1 VGSANAGAG
10 TTSRTWA
17 EVDLGAVRH
26 NVRTLKSRARDSRL
40 MTVVKADAYGHGS
53 VGVARAC
60 IEAGAD
66 SLAVVTVEEGAELRR
81 AGLEVPILVF
91 TDLLPDKLPL
101 AVDHRLAVTAHS
113 VPSAR
118 RIADHQG
125 LEAHL
130 KVNTGMNRWGV
141 EPSEVGEARRILGS
155 RLVGVYTHFA
165 SADSDKGA
173 TRRQIECF
181 ESVLAAQPFGGVLVH
196 AANSAATLW
205 HPEAHFDCV
214 RPGVAL
220 YGLHPAGDEGDAA
233 AEGLRP
239 AMALKSYVAGVR
251 RLAAGDGVSYGLT
264 YRTEA
269 PMYAATV
276 PVGYAEGYRRALSG
290 RAEALIRGRR
300 RPLLGRVTMDA
311 CVFGVDESVDVGDEV
326 VLLGTQGEERISAEE
341 LGLRAGTIN
350 YEITT
355 GINPRRVERSY
366 EDVRGTQV
374 EAGRQEVGGGH
385 SDLHRPALP
394 P

>member
-1 VGSANAGAG
+1 MGSTAAGVAVPG
-10 TTSRTWA
+10 RTWA

-26 NVRTLKSRARDSRL
+26 NVGTLKRRAPNSRL
-40 MTVVKADAYGHGS
+40 MAVVKADAYGHGS
-53 VGVARAC
+53 VEVARAC

-81 AGLEVPILVF
+81 AGLGVPILIF
-91 TDLLPDKLPL
+91 TDLLPDRLPL
-101 AVDHRLAVTAHS
+101 AKAHRLAVTAHS
-113 VPSAR
+113 IPSAR
-118 RIADHQG
+118 RIAAHRG

-155 RLVGVYTHFA
+155 ILTGVYTHFA
-165 SADSDKGA
+165 SADSDEGA
-173 TRRQIECF
+173 TRRQIEGF
-181 ESVLAAQPFGGVLVH
+181 ESVLGAQPFGGIVVH

-205 HPEAHFDCV
+205 HPRSHYDCV

-220 YGLHPAGDEGDAA
+220 YGLHPAGDEGDPA
-233 AEGLRP
+233 AEELRP
-239 AMALKSYVAGVR
+239 AMVLKSYVADVR
-251 RLAAGDGVSYGLT
+251 RLARGDGVSYGLT
-264 YRTEA
+264 FLAEG

-290 RAEALIRGRR
+290 RAEALIRGQR

-311 CVFGVDESVDVGDEV
+311 CVFGVDEDVEVGDEV
-326 VLLGTQGEERISAEE
+326 VLLGGQGQGRITAEE
-341 LGLRAGTIN
+341 LGSRAGTIN

-366 EDVRGTQV
+366 EDVRG
-374 EAGRQEVGGGH
+374 
-385 SDLHRPALP
+385 P
-394 P
+394 